1 MKEELN
7 KIIDGQPAGYS
18 PTSAT
23 ELESKNI
30 FQYLIDTNFVRGEV
44 RVMDKYPNS
53 DGILEITNAERI
65 TVGKIDIQLKTLQ
78 PKNYI
83 LPSYQCER
91 SFFSYCENSP
101 LPVILVVVNRQD
113 KKAYWLHID
122 ADTLKEVA
130 SKMTGE
136 SYTISIPVENCID
149 GVKREYIE
157 KWTEKAKET
166 VTKVWNYDTLREQKK
181 TIETQLE
188 ELNHRLQNP
197 TKLPLPAL
205 RAIHNYLDKYNYI
218 LDIEFSSVK
227 EILYPNY
234 WKIGIGIIK
243 YTFADIR
250 YVLFPVEYKK
260 EQTLIKE
267 VVFDENTNIGLEMMN
282 GNILVFVSSKDIN
295 DLRDYPVQ
303 TAYKSLEDSILRVA
317 GKYKFPIADDFI
329 AHEYLISFIDHNHVY
344 LDMEAGQNS
353 YSLNELQY
361 KLFKVLPVLAATEL
375 GFADW
380 VTECNHSIDSYS
392 SWRISPHFKK
402 KVADA
407 IKKVNEGFVPK
418 VNITIT
424 SELYDINLIINYI
437 AYLQN
442 KGFNSANRQ
451 YERGQFDELK
461 YRNAIP
467 FKQTWNKDILWK
479 NAQLFFSQY
488 YKLYNKY
495 IEAYFPHIQH
505 LLQIIPAESKTVLY
519 LLIGDVTK
527 GGPYLEIYFLRPD
540 KPAENELYFFADT
553 DTDNPVDRKKF
564 FLEDKWECIINGT
577 PYHITQMHVQTL
589 DFMFEISPTYALIN
603 KKLREKLKKY
613 FHEKQRKV
621 KQE

>member
-1 MKEELN
+1 MQDEISKF
-7 KIIDGQPAGYS
+7 IDGKPASYS
-18 PTSAT
+18 STSAT

-30 FQYLIDTNFVRGEV
+30 FQSLLDTRFIKGEI
-44 RVMDKYPNS
+44 RVLDKYPNS
-53 DGILEITNAERI
+53 DGILEITDAEQI
-65 TVGKIDIQLKTLQ
+65 PVGKIDIQLKTLQ
-78 PKNYI
+78 PKNYSS
-83 LPSYQCER
+83 PSYQCER

-101 LPVILVVVNRQD
+101 LPVILVAVNRQD
-113 KKAYWLHID
+113 KNAYWLHID
-122 ADTLKEVA
+122 AVTLKNVA

-136 SYTISIPVENCID
+136 SYTISIPLENCID

-157 KWTEKAKET
+157 KWTEKAKEI
-166 VTKVWNYDTLREQKK
+166 VTKVWNYDSLHEQKR

-197 TKLPLPAL
+197 TKLPLQVL
-205 RAIHNYLDKYNYI
+205 RAIHNYLDKYNYV

-250 YVLFPVEYKK
+250 YILFPVEYKK

-267 VVFDENTNIGLEMMN
+267 VVFDENTDIGLEMIH

-303 TAYKSLEDSILRVA
+303 TTYKSLEDSILGVA
-317 GKYKFPIADDFI
+317 GKYKFPIADNFI
-329 AHEYLISFIDHNHVY
+329 AHEYLVSFIDRNHVY
-344 LDMEAGQNS
+344 LDMEADQNT
-353 YSLNELQY
+353 YSLEELKY

-392 SWRISPHFKK
+392 SWETSLHFKK
-402 KVADA
+402 TVADA
-407 IKKVNEGFVPK
+407 IKKLKEGFVPK
-418 VNITIT
+418 VKVTIT
-424 SELYDINLIINYI
+424 SELYNIDLITNYI
-437 AYLQN
+437 NYLQN
-442 KGFNSANRQ
+442 KGLSSANRQ
-451 YERGQFDELK
+451 YELGQFDEAK
-461 YRNAIP
+461 YRNATP
-467 FKQTWNKDILWK
+467 LKQTWNTDILWK
-479 NAQLFFSQY
+479 NTQLFFRQH

-495 IEAYFPHIQH
+495 IDTHFPLIQH
-505 LLQIIPAESKTVLY
+505 LLQIIPAEAKTIFC
-519 LLIGDVTK
+519 LLISDVTK
-527 GGPYLEIYFLRPD
+527 GGPYLEIYYLRPD

-553 DTDNPVDRKKF
+553 DADNPIDRRKF
-564 FLEDKWECIINGT
+564 LLEDKWECVVGDKTYQIIE
-577 PYHITQMHVQTL
+577 MHVQTL

-603 KKLREKLKKY
+603 KKLQEKLKKFFY
-613 FHEKQRKV
+613 EKQRKV

>member
-1 MKEELN
+1 MQEKAS
-7 KIIDGQPAGYS
+7 KFIDGQPAPYPS
-18 PTSAT
+18 TSAA
-23 ELESKNI
+23 EVESKNI
-30 FQYLIDTNFVRGEV
+30 FQGLIDTNFIRGEV

-78 PKNYI
+78 PKNYAS
-83 LPSYQCER
+83 PSYQCER

-101 LPVILVVVNRQD
+101 LPVILIAVNRQD

-122 ADTLKEVA
+122 ADTLKDVA

-157 KWTEKAKET
+157 KWAEKAKET

-188 ELNHRLQNP
+188 ELNHRMQNP

-234 WKIGIGIIK
+234 WKIGIGIVK

-250 YVLFPVEYKK
+250 YILFPVEYKK

-267 VVFDENTNIGLEMMN
+267 VVFDENADIGLEMMN
-282 GNILVFVSSKDIN
+282 GNILVFESSKDISG
-295 DLRDYPVQ
+295 LRDYPVQ
-303 TAYKSLEDSILRVA
+303 TAYKSLEDLILRVA

-329 AHEYLISFIDHNHVY
+329 AHEYLISFIDRNHVY

-353 YSLNELQY
+353 YSLEELKY
-361 KLFKVLPVLAATEL
+361 KLLKVLPVLFATEL

-392 SWRISPHFKK
+392 SWKTSPHFKK
-402 KVADA
+402 KFVDA
-407 IKKVNEGFVPK
+407 IKKVKEDFVPK
-418 VNITIT
+418 VKVTIT
-424 SELYDINLIINYI
+424 SELYDIDLITNYI
-437 AYLQN
+437 DYLQN
-442 KGFNSANRQ
+442 KGFKSANRQ
-451 YERGQFDELK
+451 YEQGQFDEIK
-461 YRNAIP
+461 WRNAIP

-479 NAQLFFSQY
+479 NAQLFFRQY
-488 YKLYNKY
+488 YRLYDKY
-495 IEAYFPHIQH
+495 IESHFPYIQH
-505 LLQIIPAESKTVLY
+505 LLQIIPAESKTILL
-519 LLIGDVTK
+519 LLIGDVTL
-527 GGPYLEIYFLRPD
+527 GGPYLEIYFLRQN
-540 KPAENELYFFADT
+540 KPAKNELYFFT
-553 DTDNPVDRKKF
+553 DTDADNPIDRRKF
-564 FLEDKWECIINGT
+564 FLEDKWECIVNNKS
-577 PYHITQMHVQTL
+577 YHITQMHVQTL

-603 KKLREKLKKY
+603 KKLQEKLKKFLY
-613 FHEKQRKV
+613 EKQQKV